1 VQPLMSPVN
10 DRLMIQLTQKSH
22 RPIAAEALGVVGDLE
37 EGGVAEEGARDQR
50 VQRRGTPLMS

>member
-1 VQPLMSPVN
+1 MSPVN
-10 DRLMIQLTQKSH
+10 DRLKIQLTRKSH
-22 RPIAAEALGVVGDLE
+22 RPIAAEALEVVGDLE